1 MFNPF
6 GMGKDLKGMEKMV
19 KPALEKFMKDSGFV
33 KKDELEQLIAK
44 VENDYVQKAIDLT
57 KNQSEFIDLRNKL
70 ADKIKLSLNEW
81 YTELVKVFSNDKSS
95 EYKGKVCEKL
105 FINPSVG

>member
-33 KKDELEQLIAK
+33 KKEELDKANEKIDSLEKRVAELE
-44 VENDYVQKAIDLT
+44 
-57 KNQSEFIDLRNKL
+57 KL
-70 ADKIKLSLNEW
+70 
-81 YTELVKVFSNDKSS
+81 
-95 EYKGKVCEKL
+95 
-105 FINPSVG
+105 